1 MVGEEGGAEAGAGA
15 EAGGG
20 SGREEGGRGTRAGMP
35 LLSRP
40 QKAPALARWCAASSP
55 TKM

>member
-40 QKAPALARWCAASSP
+40 QKAPALARWCAASSL